1 MNLESLKQ
9 NEVSQKEKKTNILT
23 HIYMES
29 RKMVLMVLS
38 AGQNRDMDVQN
49 GLVNAVRE
57 KEHEIN

>member
-1 MNLESLKQ
+1 
-9 NEVSQKEKKTNILT
+9 
-23 HIYMES
+23 MES